1 MLLGVVLVD
10 ARSLTI
16 LKAFHGILLLI
27 SCQLARRR
35 AIYRQ
40 LQAAARGA
48 LPLGAVEL
56 VVTSEVWP

>member
-1 MLLGVVLVD
+1 MD

-27 SCQLARRR
+27 SCQLSRRR

-56 VVTSEVWP
+56 VVASEVWP